1 MSWLFGYRNQPQM
14 QDLSQFAQVPG
25 GGGAAGGDAGGGG
38 DSPTTTRLNKTQMD
52 AYRFD
57 SSALERA
64 ANAAKDLE
72 RSGNNFLLAQQ
83 L

>member
-1 MSWLFGYRNQPQM
+1 MSWLFGYRNNQPQI

-25 GGGAAGGDAGGGG
+25 GGDAGGGG
-38 DSPTTTRLNKTQMD
+38 DSQPPRLNKTQMD

-72 RSGNNFLLAQQ
+72 RSGNLLFFSNQHNIIII
-83 L
+83 